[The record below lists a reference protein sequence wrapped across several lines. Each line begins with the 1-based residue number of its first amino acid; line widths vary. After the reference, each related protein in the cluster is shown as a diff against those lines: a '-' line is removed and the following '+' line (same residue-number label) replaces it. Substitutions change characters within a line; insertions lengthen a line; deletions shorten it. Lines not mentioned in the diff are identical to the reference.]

1 MRFNICFN
9 DLMLRLLRFC
19 SSIERAG
26 FTASTWL
33 WREVWIHMSDLCW
46 DKFEEFEW
54 KTFAASFSLLG
65 LLDGES
71 SPKKQ
76 NKKKPSTTKHD
87 QSKQIHFPQNSTPHC
102 RERCSLPFLFL
113 GSGSS
118 LLIVSNSFHLE
129 GPQMIIRLDTFRS
142 LHYQGSAPP
151 QQNESSSPNVMEI
164 QSRMISF
171 FAWGLM
177 SRNCQPKIE
186 TKLPKGGLFRNSKRK
201 IRVNFCIFRISLWR
215 NSCGSSKSWAPN
227 GLVKFKAFTQS
238 FAFTVVVQTKESR

>member
-1 MRFNICFN
+1 MIWCWGCYASVP
-9 DLMLRLLRFC
+9 LLK
-19 SSIERAG
+19 EL
-26 FTASTWL
+26 ASLPQHGCEGKFESTCRIFVEINL
-33 WREVWIHMSDLCW
+33 KNLSEKHSPPPFPCW
-46 DKFEEFEW
+46 DFWMVSPLRKN
-54 KTFAASFSLLG
+54 KT
-65 LLDGES
+65 
-71 SPKKQ
+71 
-76 NKKKPSTTKHD
+76 KKKPSTTKHD